1 MTSKQ
6 TLVILSF
13 IIVLLATSCGT
24 AKRVPA
30 EVNTPKELSRRFGLP
45 VTNRD
50 NLHLY
55 TEASKWLGV
64 KHKYGGNTRR
74 GVDCSGLIV
83 QIYTEVYRKK
93 LKRSSADMLKYNCR
107 KVSRGRLQEGDLVF
121 FRTGGGSKKI
131 PNHVGIYL
139 KNQRFVHTSTS
150 RGVIVSDLNDPY
162 YLRSWITGGR
172 VK

>member
-24 AKRVPA
+24 AKRVPT

-74 GVDCSGLIV
+74 GVDCSGLVV
-83 QIYTEVYRKK
+83 QVYTEVYRKK
-93 LKRSSADMLKYNCR
+93 LRRSSADMLKYNCR

-139 KNQRFVHTSTS
+139 KNQRFVHASTS
-150 RGVIVSDLNDPY
+150 QGVIVSDLNDPY
-162 YLRSWITGGR
+162 YLRSWITGGK